1 MLKLLIRERKKRA
14 LHTVYPIIKLIGCFF
29 HYMFNL
35 DKRARNYGLY
45 KYDNFEIKNILKKF
59 GTIPFLCFKEKEII
73 E

>member
-1 MLKLLIRERKKRA
+1 
-14 LHTVYPIIKLIGCFF
+14 
-29 HYMFNL
+29 MFNL
-35 DKRARNYGLY
+35 DKGAWNYGLY